1 MIDKQRKQIH
11 IETPTKYLKE
21 EIIYLENIS
30 LVDFLGANHVN
41 FDEISLAFPAAK
53 IVSRG
58 NEIRIKGK
66 SEDVIK
72 IQEIINSLLKHFSK
86 FGQLQPEQIHKF
98 LNNTMEEQVLDK
110 KDAILHS
117 SKGSAIKPK
126 NKNQQKLADAV
137 LINDIVFV
145 VGPAGTGKTY
155 MAVALALQALK
166 NKEIKKIII
175 TRPAVEAGENL
186 GFLPGDLNEKISPYL
201 RPVFDAFEEMLA
213 PEKLK
218 FYQENNIIE
227 IAPLAYMRGRTLNQA
242 FIILDEAQNA
252 TKTQLKMFLTRLGL
266 GSKAI
271 VTGDLTQIDLPKKE
285 ASGLSDAVQRLSKI
299 SGIEIVVMKA
309 SDVCRHPLVS
319 KIVKAYGDDE

>member
-1 MIDKQRKQIH
+1 MN
-11 IETPTKYLKE
+11 ES
-21 EIIYLENIS
+21 IIYLENIS

-41 FDEISLAFPAAK
+41 FEEIALAFPGAK

-66 SEDVIK
+66 PDDIIK

-86 FGQLQPEQIHKF
+86 FGHLQPEQIHKF
-98 LNNTMEEQVLDK
+98 LNSSVEDQNSEK

-126 NKNQQKLADAV
+126 NKNQQKLADSV
-137 LINDIVFV
+137 LTNDIVFV

-166 NKEIKKIII
+166 NKEIKKIIV

-186 GFLPGDLNEKISPYL
+186 GFLPGDLNEKIYPYL
-201 RPVFDAFEEMLA
+201 RPVFDAFEEMVA

-252 TKTQLKMFLTRLGL
+252 TNMQLKMFLTRLGI
-266 GSKAI
+266 GSKAVI
-271 VTGDLTQIDLPKKE
+271 TGDLTQIDLPRKD
-285 ASGLSDAVQRLSKI
+285 ASGLSDAVQRLGKI
-299 SGIEIVVMKA
+299 SGIDVVVMKA
-309 SDVCRHPLVS
+309 TDGCRHPLVS